1 MPLSI
6 DNSDCV
12 KSPRIENRSP
22 QTAGGVASKRNSC
35 LFKGL
40 RDTKS
45 TWLNVN
51 GGGTP
56 KAPLG
61 ISSTQCTTPLRMA
74 NSGCEKNQS
83 APPVLLSSLEKSKP
97 AMVNFPCTSRRIF
110 NSGDSI
116 KICSTFNCS
125 KDAGDTDARIRGNF
139 KASRPAASNKATSLS
154 SNEGI
159 MPTDLAEISPILTG
173 IPSTKLASISNRGR
187 SSPIRGTI
195 TQCSAIQANAKITHA
210 AIAKPSSSLLSA
222 AVMVQSLRVDAWA

>member
-1 MPLSI
+1 M
-6 DNSDCV
+6 N
-12 KSPRIENRSP
+12 SPRIENRSP

-40 RDTKS
+40 RNTKS
-45 TWLNVN
+45 TWLKVK

-61 ISSTQCTTPLRMA
+61 ISSTQCTMPLRIT

-83 APPVLLSSLEKSKP
+83 AAPLEFLSSFEKSKP
-97 AMVNFPCTSRRIF
+97 AIVNFPCTSRRIF

-125 KDAGDTDARIRGNF
+125 KDAGDTDAKIRGNF
-139 KASRPAASNKATSLS
+139 KASRPAVSNKAMSLS

-173 IPSTKLASISNRGR
+173 IPNTRLASISSRGR

-210 AIAKPSSSLLSA
+210 AIAKPSSSLHSA
-222 AVMVQSLRVDAWA
+222 AVIVQSLRVDAWA